1 MLENDKLKFSR
12 NLEMVIQLHI
22 TGVTG
27 KQYNSN
33 EDNDFITETV
43 TVCLKTISK
52 PFIFQRLTLNW

>member
-1 MLENDKLKFSR
+1 MLANDKLKFSR

-43 TVCLKTISK
+43 TACLKTISK
-52 PFIFQRLTLNW
+52 PFIFQRLTLN

>member
-1 MLENDKLKFSR
+1 
-12 NLEMVIQLHI
+12 MVIQLHI